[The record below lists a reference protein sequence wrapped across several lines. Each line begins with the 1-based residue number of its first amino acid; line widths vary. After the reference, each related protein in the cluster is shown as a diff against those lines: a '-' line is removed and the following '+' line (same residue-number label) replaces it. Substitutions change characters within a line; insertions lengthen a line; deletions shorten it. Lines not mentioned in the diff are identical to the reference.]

1 MDIQQDGAVTTNDQP
16 EPLRLL
22 AILAHPDDE
31 SLGLGG
37 ILAKYAAEGV
47 RTHVITATRGER
59 GWFGPPD
66 ENPGLDALGR
76 IRERELH
83 DATRA
88 LGVGELTLL
97 DYIDGE
103 VEQADQ
109 ALLVRRLAGH
119 MRRIR
124 PHVVVTFDHNGIY
137 GHPDHIAVTQAA
149 TAATVAACDA
159 TFAAEGEYAPYSV
172 PKLYYFAWTQEV
184 REAYER
190 AFGELRMH
198 IDGHD
203 RTAVPWPHWTVST
216 WIDTAAYWQQVWD
229 AIRCH
234 RSQLPGYQ
242 KLLDLPEEYHRA
254 LWGRLSFH
262 RVYSLVPTD
271 GHEVDLFDGIRS
283 GEEA

>member
-1 MDIQQDGAVTTNDQP
+1 MDIRPNDP
-16 EPLRLL
+16 TPAPFRLL

-66 ENPGLDALGR
+66 ENPGLEALGR
-76 IRERELH
+76 VRERELH

-88 LGVGELTLL
+88 LGVHELTLL

-103 VEQADQ
+103 VDQADQ
-109 ALLVRRLAGH
+109 AALVRQLAQH
-119 MRRIR
+119 IRRIR

-137 GHPDHIAVTQAA
+137 GHPDHIAVTRAA
-149 TAATVAACDA
+149 TAATVAAVDPS
-159 TFAAEGEYAPYSV
+159 FAARGEYAPYSV

-190 AFGELRMH
+190 AFGELRMQ
-198 IDGHD
+198 IDGDD
-203 RTAVPWPHWTVST
+203 RTAVTWPHWTVST
-216 WIDTAAYWQQVWD
+216 WIDTSAHWQQVWD

-254 LWGRLSFH
+254 LWGKLSFH

-271 GHEVDLFDGIRS
+271 GHERDLFDGIRS